1 MAQVFSE
8 ETYTQLLIHLVSEA
22 DILADRVFDAEHGHK
37 PRRAL
42 WHTIAL
48 ILAARINR

>member
-22 DILADRVFDAEHGHK
+22 DILADRVFTPHMA
-37 PRRAL
+37 
-42 WHTIAL
+42 T
-48 ILAARINR
+48 NRDVHCGTRSH